1 MRDTGTDDP
10 RVKVRPN
17 RRGSRPRTKIRPDFG
32 NALTARVYRVDRGR
46 YHLVLEEAG
55 TAVVAVKARELGR
68 GAIAVGDRVSVVG
81 DTSGKKD
88 TLARIVRV
96 LDRTSSLRRTAEEGE
111 AAGNERVIVANADK
125 LLIITA
131 LAQPEPRTGMIDRCL
146 VAAYDGGMEPVLVLT
161 KSDLADPTPL
171 LDHYRD
177 LNLKVL
183 ATSINEE
190 TGQTDGVDIV
200 AEEVT
205 DSISVLVGHSG
216 VGKST
221 LINALVPDADRA
233 TGSVNAVTGRGRHT
247 SSSAIAFDLED
258 GGIIVDTPG
267 VRSFGLA
274 HVEPNT
280 LIKAFPDL
288 MELAEECPRGCTHA
302 ETEPE
307 CGLDTA
313 TGSTALRVASY
324 RRLLEARHNA
334 EQF

>member
-10 RVKVRPN
+10 RVRVRPN
-17 RRGSRPRTKIRPDFG
+17 RRGSRPRTKIRPDFED
-32 NALTARVYRVDRGR
+32 ALTARVYRVDRGR
-46 YHLVLEEAG
+46 YHLVMEDG

-68 GAIAVGDRVSVVG
+68 GSIVVGDQVSVVG

-96 LDRTSSLRRTAEEGE
+96 LPRSGMLRRTAEEGE
-111 AAGNERVIVANADK
+111 AAGTERVIVANADK

-161 KSDLADPTPL
+161 KSDLADPAPL
-171 LDHYRD
+171 LDHYRGLD
-177 LNLKVL
+177 LTVVS
-183 ATSINEE
+183 TFINEE
-190 TGQTDGVDIV
+190 TGQTDGVDDVATIV
-200 AEEVT
+200 QGH
-205 DSISVLVGHSG
+205 ISVLVGHSG

-221 LINALVPDADRA
+221 LINALVPEAERA
-233 TGSVNAVTGRGRHT
+233 TGQVNAVTGRGRHT
-247 SSSAIAFDLED
+247 SSSAIGFDLTG
-258 GGIIVDTPG
+258 GGIIIDTPG

-274 HVEPNT
+274 HVEPNM
-280 LIKAFPDL
+280 LLEAFPDL
-288 MELAEECPRGCTHA
+288 LELSEDCPRGCSHA
-302 ETEPE
+302 ATEPE
-307 CGLDTA
+307 CMLDTA
-313 TGSTALRVASY
+313 TGATAVRVDSY